1 MSEQTQVEAN
11 KKIARDYIQRVFNQ
25 RQLDLVSDYVTPD
38 VVWHG
43 GILGDVAG
51 AENVTGLLRNF
62 IGPLADLHAVEQD
75 VIAEGDLVM
84 LRLVITATQRGDLL
98 GVPASGRQIRWNAVD
113 IYRITDGRISE
124 EWAAD
129 DAADIMY
136 QPWCLQPAVA
146 RLT

>member
-25 RQLDLVSDYVTPD
+25 HQPDLASNFVTPD

-51 AENVTGLLRNF
+51 AENVTGMLRSF

-113 IYRITDGRISE
+113 IYRIADGRISE

-136 QPWCLQPAVA
+136 QLGAFNPPWLG
-146 RLT
+146 

>member
-1 MSEQTQVEAN
+1 VSEQTHVEVN
-11 KKIARDYIQRVFNQ
+11 KKIAREYVQRVFNE

-51 AENVTGLLRNF
+51 AENVMGMLRSF
-62 IGPLADLHAVEQD
+62 IGPLADLHAAEQD

-136 QPWCLQPAVA
+136 QLGAFNPPWLG
-146 RLT
+146 